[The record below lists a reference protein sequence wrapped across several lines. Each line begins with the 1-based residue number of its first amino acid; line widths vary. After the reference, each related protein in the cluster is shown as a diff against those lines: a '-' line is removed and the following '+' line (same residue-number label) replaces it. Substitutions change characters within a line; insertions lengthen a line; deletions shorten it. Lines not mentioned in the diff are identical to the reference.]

1 LALSIGGIDLKTY
14 CLEITGDF
22 ACFTR
27 PEMKVERVSYDV
39 MTPSSARAV
48 FESILWKP
56 AIRWH
61 VEKIEV
67 LKPIRWVTIRRNEV
81 GAVVSVR
88 NAQEAMNKGAG
99 NLGLNIEDERQQRAG
114 LFLRDVTYRI
124 HAHFELL
131 PNAGENNTIG
141 KFLDMF
147 ERRAVKGQCVNQP
160 YLGCREFACDFKL
173 VDTTKP
179 QTATIAETRDLGWM
193 LYDMDYANAADPQ
206 PRFFRAQL
214 DNGVLSVPAW
224 NSEEVRG

>member
-1 LALSIGGIDLKTY
+1 MRTY
-14 CLEITGDF
+14 CLEVTGDF

-67 LKPIRWVTIRRNEV
+67 LKPIRWVSIRRNEV
-81 GAVVSVR
+81 GAVISVR
-88 NAQEAMNKGAG
+88 NAQEAMNKGSG
-99 NLGLNIEDERQQRAG
+99 NLALNIEDERQQRAG
-114 LFLRDVTYRI
+114 LFLRDVAYRI

-131 PNAGENNTIG
+131 PNAGENNTMG

-147 ERRAVKGQCVNQP
+147 ERRAKKGQCINQP
-160 YLGCREFACDFKL
+160 YLGCREFACDFRL
-173 VDTTKP
+173 VDTAQP
-179 QTATIAETRDLGWM
+179 QASPIAETRDLGFM
-193 LYDMDYANAADPQ
+193 LYDMDYAKAADPQ

-214 DNGVLSVPAW
+214 ENGVLNIPAW